1 MQGRI
6 QAACYRRQAT
16 TTQTEEISHCH
27 EAEETN
33 RADQDVVQE
42 LGGHRSGGRTTLA
55 EVPS

>member
-42 LGGHRSGGRTTLA
+42 LGGDR
-55 EVPS
+55 